1 MSTAA
6 SGSLPPHIAALCGGG
21 RPVWVFAYGSLMWD
35 PGIPYAAAAPAL
47 VYGWHR
53 SFCVWS
59 YDYRGTR
66 ARPGLVLGLD
76 RGGAC
81 RGVALRL
88 PPADAAAA
96 LALLW
101 AREMTDLVYD
111 LRPVRAHI
119 ADGSVAC
126 LAFVV
131 RRGHPHYAGRLP
143 LEAAARLIAGAEG
156 RRGACRDYLAGTI
169 RQLEALGIL
178 DAGLRR
184 LDRLVKGLAARA
196 SE

>member
-1 MSTAA
+1 MSPAA
-6 SGSLPPHIAALCGGG
+6 LSLPPRIAALCGGG

-35 PGIPYAAAAPAL
+35 PGIPYAAAVPAL

-59 YDYRGTR
+59 YDYRGSH
-66 ARPGLVLGLD
+66 AHPGLVLGLD

-96 LALLW
+96 LTRLW

-111 LRPVRAHI
+111 LRPVTAYI
-119 ADGSVAC
+119 AGGGVAS

-131 RRGHPHYAGRLP
+131 RRDHPHYAGRLSP
-143 LEAAARLIAGAEG
+143 EAAARLIAGAEG
-156 RRGACRDYLAGTI
+156 SRGACRDYLAGTI
-169 RQLEALGIL
+169 RHLEALGIL

-184 LDRLVKGLAARA
+184 LDRLVRGVAARA